1 MEKVKH
7 KKVKSANIE
16 TGIPSAPTMEDFY
29 YDPGI
34 RDHETVRYNTD
45 CCSDGGS
52 RSSVHVSPDPIF
64 TLNSFKPFLKYG
76 VFSDPLGVATFA
88 NNNQICDNMQQLEIL
103 TSGL

>member
-7 KKVKSANIE
+7 KKEKSANIE

-45 CCSDGGS
+45 CCTDRG
-52 RSSVHVSPDPIF
+52 SSVHVSPIF
-64 TLNSFKPFLKYG
+64 TLNSFKPLLKYG
-76 VFSDPLGVATFA
+76 VFSDPLGVANFT
-88 NNNQICDNMQQLEIL
+88 NPENPICDNLHDLAITGNIMN
-103 TSGL
+103 

>member
-7 KKVKSANIE
+7 KKEKSANIE

-45 CCSDGGS
+45 CCTDRGS
-52 RSSVHVSPDPIF
+52 SAYVS
-64 TLNSFKPFLKYG
+64 LNSFKPLLKYG
-76 VFSDPLGVATFA
+76 VFSDPLGVANFT
-88 NNNQICDNMQQLEIL
+88 NPENPICDNLHDLAITGNIMN
-103 TSGL
+103 

>member
-7 KKVKSANIE
+7 KKEKSANIE

-45 CCSDGGS
+45 CCTD
-52 RSSVHVSPDPIF
+52 VSHDPIF

-76 VFSDPLGVATFA
+76 VFSDPLGVANFT
-88 NNNQICDNMQQLEIL
+88 NPENPICDNLHDLAITGNIMN
-103 TSGL
+103 